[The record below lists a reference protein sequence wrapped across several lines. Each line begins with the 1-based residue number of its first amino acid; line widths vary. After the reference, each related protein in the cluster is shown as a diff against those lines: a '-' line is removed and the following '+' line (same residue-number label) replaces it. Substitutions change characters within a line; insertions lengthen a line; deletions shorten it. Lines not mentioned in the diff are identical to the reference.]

1 MSSRPKVLVVT
12 YPDEFAK
19 QEAVGL
25 AEAAGYL
32 VAHKVTQK
40 YLNHA
45 EYGVGSGKAE
55 ELKEIA
61 NQVGSEAIIVD
72 ERLTS
77 SQMNNLSKLTGQQVI
92 DREKLILNIFSK
104 RTQTTEAKPGMVKS
118 QSCGLFGGTYV

>member
-1 MSSRPKVLVVT
+1 MVT

-25 AEAAGYL
+25 AKAAGYL

-61 NQVGSEAIIVD
+61 NQIGCATRVQSPHYDLRRCSTEYYSVVQYLSASRDMNLGVREII
-72 ERLTS
+72 
-77 SQMNNLSKLTGQQVI
+77 
-92 DREKLILNIFSK
+92 
-104 RTQTTEAKPGMVKS
+104 
-118 QSCGLFGGTYV
+118 